1 MKKSFQTE
9 MDDTQQAVSQIVCLC
24 TTIALHQE
32 FGVGKTRLDRITDRI
47 HDLEDQ
53 NTEVIMTPDA
63 NGRPSKA
70 KAEAIRESWLAGY
83 VTSDYRIPMLR
94 APRGRKEQQYQ
105 IAGNKAARIAW
116 QIYAKAVI
124 DILHYGP
131 ERLERLRKESHANYE
146 QLNQWA
152 HEDGLDVAMEK
163 LRRCAADAMQAPDLE
178 VTDILNMVTTSLL
191 HVLAFPIGP
200 AVNFLAGHGFRLA
213 SLDIVLLAE
222 DLQLVDVVR
231 ALGDDF
237 RRAANLTAGNLNA
250 AQIQVAV
257 KVPITLDVSLFGIGS
272 LDGLNVLAE
281 RTEDFQSGWCF
292 VEVGH
297 IKEFDIGDSA
307 AFNGKL
313 LDGTGVFVKFHC
325 HILQMPV

>member
-9 MDDTQQAVSQIVCLC
+9 IDDTQQAVSQIVCLC

-47 HDLEDQ
+47 HELEDQ
-53 NTEVIMTPDA
+53 NTEVIMSPDA

-70 KAEAIRESWLAGY
+70 RAEAIRESWLAGY

-178 VTDILNMVTTSLL
+178 VTDIDGSKDAAEVDKEFRKQQLN
-191 HVLAFPIGP
+191 FIK
-200 AVNFLAGHGFRLA
+200 R
-213 SLDIVLLAE
+213 
-222 DLQLVDVVR
+222 VR
-231 ALGDDF
+231 AQTLG
-237 RRAANLTAGNLNA
+237 RIGATA
-250 AQIQVAV
+250 QPV
-257 KVPITLDVSLFGIGS
+257 
-272 LDGLNVLAE
+272 NVLADQSMQDKIQLVMQQVSQQSFE
-281 RTEDFQSGWCF
+281 RRRT
-292 VEVGH
+292 H
-297 IKEFDIGDSA
+297 
-307 AFNGKL
+307 
-313 LDGTGVFVKFHC
+313 
-325 HILQMPV
+325 

>member
-131 ERLERLRKESHANYE
+131 ERLERLR
-146 QLNQWA
+146 
-152 HEDGLDVAMEK
+152 
-163 LRRCAADAMQAPDLE
+163 RCAADAMQAPDLE
-178 VTDILNMVTTSLL
+178 VTDIDGSKDAAEVDKEFRKQQLN
-191 HVLAFPIGP
+191 FIK
-200 AVNFLAGHGFRLA
+200 R
-213 SLDIVLLAE
+213 
-222 DLQLVDVVR
+222 VR
-231 ALGDDF
+231 AQTLG
-237 RRAANLTAGNLNA
+237 R
-250 AQIQVAV
+250 
-257 KVPITLDVSLFGIGS
+257 IGATS
-272 LDGLNVLAE
+272 QPVNVLADQSMQDKIQLVMQQVSQQSFE
-281 RTEDFQSGWCF
+281 RRRT
-292 VEVGH
+292 H
-297 IKEFDIGDSA
+297 
-307 AFNGKL
+307 
-313 LDGTGVFVKFHC
+313 
-325 HILQMPV
+325 

>member
-9 MDDTQQAVSQIVCLC
+9 MDDTQQAVSQIVSLC

-47 HDLEDQ
+47 HELEDQ

-63 NGRPSKA
+63 DGRPSKA
-70 KAEAIRESWLAGY
+70 RAEAIRESWLAGY

-163 LRRCAADAMQAPDLE
+163 LRRCAAPAAVRSL
-178 VTDILNMVTTSLL
+178 VHTST
-191 HVLAFPIGP
+191 
-200 AVNFLAGHGFRLA
+200 
-213 SLDIVLLAE
+213 
-222 DLQLVDVVR
+222 
-231 ALGDDF
+231 F
-237 RRAANLTAGNLNA
+237 RRC
-250 AQIQVAV
+250 
-257 KVPITLDVSLFGIGS
+257 P
-272 LDGLNVLAE
+272 
-281 RTEDFQSGWCF
+281 
-292 VEVGH
+292 
-297 IKEFDIGDSA
+297 SA
-307 AFNGKL
+307 AAAGPRSRLRGGLPPMSSPAAAAGWWPKARPTSWSRRSPFPASAATPSRCT
-313 LDGTGVFVKFHC
+313 GTRTHGGTSND
-325 HILQMPV
+325 P

>member
-116 QIYAKAVI
+116 TWIPQE
-124 DILHYGP
+124 LF
-131 ERLERLRKESHANYE
+131 
-146 QLNQWA
+146 
-152 HEDGLDVAMEK
+152 AM
-163 LRRCAADAMQAPDLE
+163 APFLTSARMTSCRS
-178 VTDILNMVTTSLL
+178 VMSSYWRIGVTTSQ
-191 HVLAFPIGP
+191 
-200 AVNFLAGHGFRLA
+200 R
-213 SLDIVLLAE
+213 
-222 DLQLVDVVR
+222 
-231 ALGDDF
+231 
-237 RRAANLTAGNLNA
+237 
-250 AQIQVAV
+250 
-257 KVPITLDVSLFGIGS
+257 
-272 LDGLNVLAE
+272 
-281 RTEDFQSGWCF
+281 
-292 VEVGH
+292 
-297 IKEFDIGDSA
+297 
-307 AFNGKL
+307 
-313 LDGTGVFVKFHC
+313 
-325 HILQMPV
+325 

>member
-70 KAEAIRESWLAGY
+70 RAEAIRESWLAGY

-178 VTDILNMVTTSLL
+178 VTDIDGSKDAAQYFKAVGIYWYDGCAIVHTDTRDAKATWLCDAPRHYPSTTYQKFIL
-191 HVLAFPIGP
+191 PTIRRGCT
-200 AVNFLAGHGFRLA
+200 
-213 SLDIVLLAE
+213 
-222 DLQLVDVVR
+222 
-231 ALGDDF
+231 GDAN
-237 RRAANLTAGNLNA
+237 RAATKMLQRLLGLTPDGIFGEGTENA
-250 AQIQVAV
+250 LLKAQEAHGLTVDGICG
-257 KVPITLDVSLFGIGS
+257 PVSWKAI
-272 LDGLNVLAE
+272 
-281 RTEDFQSGWCF
+281 SGAS
-292 VEVGH
+292 
-297 IKEFDIGDSA
+297 KY
-307 AFNGKL
+307 L
-313 LDGTGVFVKFHC
+313 
-325 HILQMPV
+325 

>member
-70 KAEAIRESWLAGY
+70 RAEAIRESWLAGY

-178 VTDILNMVTTSLL
+178 VTDNQHDKTAQGWLPAPLILIGGNIMEAMLNFIPAPVAI
-191 HVLAFPIGP
+191 VLM
-200 AVNFLAGHGFRLA
+200 LAGFIALAIGGIRLGYKVTVKDLA
-213 SLDIVLLAE
+213 LELVNKAELSIMGSGQGAKKKKQVFAALRAKCPAAIRWAITDEVLDTVIEHAF
-222 DLQLVDVVR
+222 DVMTA
-231 ALGDDF
+231 ALG
-237 RRAANLTAGNLNA
+237 
-250 AQIQVAV
+250 
-257 KVPITLDVSLFGIGS
+257 KKS
-272 LDGLNVLAE
+272 
-281 RTEDFQSGWCF
+281 
-292 VEVGH
+292 
-297 IKEFDIGDSA
+297 
-307 AFNGKL
+307 
-313 LDGTGVFVKFHC
+313 
-325 HILQMPV
+325 

>member
-70 KAEAIRESWLAGY
+70 RAEAIRESWLAG
-83 VTSDYRIPMLR
+83 
-94 APRGRKEQQYQ
+94 QQDQ

-178 VTDILNMVTTSLL
+178 VTDIDGSKDAAEVDKEFRKQQLN
-191 HVLAFPIGP
+191 FIK
-200 AVNFLAGHGFRLA
+200 R
-213 SLDIVLLAE
+213 
-222 DLQLVDVVR
+222 VR
-231 ALGDDF
+231 AQTLG
-237 RRAANLTAGNLNA
+237 RIGATA
-250 AQIQVAV
+250 QPV
-257 KVPITLDVSLFGIGS
+257 
-272 LDGLNVLAE
+272 NVLADQSMQDKIQLVMQQVSQQSFE
-281 RTEDFQSGWCF
+281 RRRT
-292 VEVGH
+292 H
-297 IKEFDIGDSA
+297 
-307 AFNGKL
+307 
-313 LDGTGVFVKFHC
+313 
-325 HILQMPV
+325 